1 MNRNVVVVSVDG
13 LSSVDLPRLEVLPNF
28 RELLELGSLCR
39 EMRGIYPTQ
48 TYPLHASLIT
58 GCYPHKHGIS
68 ANTLFQPGR
77 TSPDWHWFRRFLR
90 VPPLYDIARK
100 AGLKTATLLWP
111 SAGRS
116 RNRYVIPEIKTTR
129 PGQSFPWL
137 LFSSGS
143 PLFMLHMGVRYRS
156 LLKSLSYDHLDNFT
170 TAVASHLI
178 RRRKTNLL
186 LLHLLDLD
194 GTRHRYGY
202 RAPEVETVLEDQ
214 DRRLGMLLAAARES
228 GSFSETSFIVFG
240 DHAYMDVHTRVRIN
254 AVLKEMGLLTSD
266 AKGKLV
272 SWKAWA
278 NCCEGSA
285 QITLHDRRDSA
296 TRREVAEVFSG
307 LQKGPRAVVKTVYT
321 REQVESMK
329 VGERIDYILEARE
342 GCYFAPEIAG
352 PVISPGEET
361 FRAVHGYHPDRPG
374 YSSLFLAAGAG
385 VRRGVEMGPIRIVDV
400 GPTLA
405 PLLGLN
411 LPDAEG
417 RVLTEILEGGT

>member
-1 MNRNVVVVSVDG
+1 
-13 LSSVDLPRLEVLPNF
+13 
-28 RELLELGSLCR
+28 
-39 EMRGIYPTQ
+39 
-48 TYPLHASLIT
+48 
-58 GCYPHKHGIS
+58 
-68 ANTLFQPGR
+68 
-77 TSPDWHWFRRFLR
+77 
-90 VPPLYDIARK
+90 
-100 AGLKTATLLWP
+100 
-111 SAGRS
+111 
-116 RNRYVIPEIKTTR
+116 
-129 PGQSFPWL
+129 
-137 LFSSGS
+137 
-143 PLFMLHMGVRYRS
+143 
-156 LLKSLSYDHLDNFT
+156 
-170 TAVASHLI
+170 
-178 RRRKTNLL
+178 
-186 LLHLLDLD
+186 
-194 GTRHRYGY
+194 
-202 RAPEVETVLEDQ
+202 
-214 DRRLGMLLAAARES
+214 MLLAAARDS
-228 GSFSETSFIVFG
+228 GSFSETSFIAFG
-240 DHAYMDVHTRVRIN
+240 DHAYMDVHTCVRIN
-254 AVLKEMGLLTSD
+254 AALKETGLLTFD

-307 LQKGPRAVVKTVYT
+307 LQKGPRAVVETVYT

-342 GCYFAPEIAG
+342 GCYFAPEIEG